1 MIAFIEGT
9 VTEVREESIVVRA
22 GSFGVEL
29 LAPRATLVVCT
40 VGETVRLSTHLAVKE
55 DSLTLFGFHE
65 PDLLEMFRYLISVG
79 GIGPK
84 LGLAILST
92 LPPAVLAGAIL
103 GGDAGLLS
111 STPGV
116 GKRTAER
123 LILELKDK
131 LPEHLLAESGGGRAL
146 GATVA
151 GSGADAVEALLA
163 LGYRE
168 SQVKTAIAEL
178 VTANPDDTPEALIR
192 KALAKLR

>member
-9 VTEVREESIVVRA
+9 VTEVREDSIVVRA
-22 GSFGVEL
+22 GAFGVEL
-29 LAPRATLVVCT
+29 LAPRATLVACSQ
-40 VGETVRLSTHLAVKE
+40 GEVVRLMTHLAVKE
-55 DSLTLFGFHE
+55 DSLTLYGFHD
-65 PDLLEMFRYLISVG
+65 PDLLELFRYLISVG

-92 LPPAVLAGAIL
+92 LPPAMLAGAIL

-111 STPGV
+111 SAPGV

-131 LPEHLLAESGGGRAL
+131 LPEHLLTESGGARPS
-146 GATVA
+146 GATMA
-151 GSGADAVEALLA
+151 GAGADAVQALLA

-168 SQVKTAIAEL
+168 SQVKASIAEL
-178 VTANPDDTPEALIR
+178 AAANPDDTAEALIR